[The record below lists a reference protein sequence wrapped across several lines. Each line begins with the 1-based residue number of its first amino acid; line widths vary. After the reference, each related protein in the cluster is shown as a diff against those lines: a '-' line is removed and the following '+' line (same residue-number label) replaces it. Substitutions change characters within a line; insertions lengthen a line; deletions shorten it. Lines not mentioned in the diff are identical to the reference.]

1 VANTGNIYAQGMKA
15 LMTGGAALTGHT
27 LKLAL
32 VGNSYVPNLAVDQYW
47 STVQV
52 FEFAGPGYT
61 AGGNTL
67 TGASV
72 TVYTASAWPLS
83 YPPSGTAVAAGYVIK
98 SGSYLYRAANS
109 GSAASSTPTFPG
121 IEGETV
127 TDASGI
133 IWTNIGDMIL
143 VFQVTGGYA
152 WASISTSNVPYAVI
166 YDANT
171 GVASTSP
178 LLVLMSFSPAMTNI
192 PAGPVTINP
201 DVNLG
206 YLALPLF

>member
-1 VANTGNIYAQGMKA
+1 VANVGNIYAQGMRA

-32 VGNSYVPNLAVDQYW
+32 VGNSYVPNLAVDQFW

-72 TVYTASAWPLS
+72 NIYTASAWPLS
-83 YPPSGTAVAAGYVIK
+83 YPTTGTAVAAGYVIK

-109 GSAASSTPTFPG
+109 GSASAPPTFPA

-127 TDASGI
+127 TDSGGI
-133 IWTNIGDMIL
+133 VWTNIGNTIL

-171 GVASTSP
+171 GVAGTSP
-178 LLVLMSFSPAMTNI
+178 LLVLLSFTPAMTNV